1 MRASEQA
8 VTILVV
14 EDDPGDQILIQE
26 AFLENDA
33 DPAPELIVLE
43 DGQQALDFLYRRDP
57 YADAPRPDLVLLDL
71 NLPKYNGRAV
81 LEKIKSDPALQ
92 SIPVVMFTTS
102 ANLDDITAIYLLRA
116 NAYVTKPVDLDA
128 FTAAVQHIKGFF
140 VHTARLPR
148 SSQAA

>member
-1 MRASEQA
+1 MRAPEQTM
-8 VTILVV
+8 TILVV

-26 AFLENDA
+26 AFLEHDA
-33 DPAPELIVLE
+33 DPAPNLIVLE
-43 DGQQALDFLYRRDP
+43 DGQQALDFLFRRGA

-71 NLPKYNGRAV
+71 NLPKHSGRAV
-81 LEKIKSDPALQ
+81 LEQIKSDPDLRT
-92 SIPVVMFTTS
+92 IPVVIFTTS

-128 FTAAVQHIKGFF
+128 FTAAVQRIKGFF

-148 SSQAA
+148 SGQAA